1 MHSNDF
7 NLSSKKDNAYKRR
20 TYRVDIHPRIA
31 SFSPVQRATEEEDDV
46 RNDRND
52 V

>member
-1 MHSNDF
+1 MHSHDI
-7 NLSSKKDNAYKRR
+7 NLFSKKDNAYKRR
-20 TYRVDIHPRIA
+20 IYRIDIHLRIA